1 MIELEETEVTIYDP
15 ATKDELNL
23 KIGDIIWQLERQG
36 IMAFVY
42 PAGLASFSFASED
55 KSILKTADEVWSQF
69 QDAGIDVRSKIRSG
83 N

>member
-42 PAGLASFSFASED
+42 PAGLASFSF
-55 KSILKTADEVWSQF
+55 SIAINVL
-69 QDAGIDVRSKIRSG
+69 
-83 N
+83 